1 MSKRSH
7 EKSLFNAER
16 RLDGAKLA
24 HEKLNGS
31 MEKLQPTLAN
41 VEKNIKVL
49 NSKKKVTPGNDL
61 FSRFEQQT
69 LILEKLAETMDPT
82 TDRHG
87 HDGPSRGAR
96 SKILRILKIGY

>member
-49 NSKKKVTPGNDL
+49 NSKKKKVTPCNDL

-69 LILEKLAETMDPT
+69 LILEKQAKATDPK

-87 HDGPSRGAR
+87 HDEPS
-96 SKILRILKIGY
+96 